1 MNYKI
6 RTMKKMVYDAKHV
19 LPYYEH
25 GFFVSIEDE
34 GAGEF
39 VKIVRGEHEMLNI
52 DAGEWKELRKV
63 IDQMIR
69 ECWE

>member
-1 MNYKI
+1 MNYKT
-6 RTMKKMVYDAKHV
+6 RTIKKMVYDANHD
-19 LPYYEH
+19 LPYEH

-39 VKIVRGEHEMLNI
+39 VKVVRGEHEMLNI
-52 DAGEWKELRKV
+52 DAREWKELRKV
-63 IDQMIR
+63 IDQMIK

>member
-1 MNYKI
+1 MNYKTRI
-6 RTMKKMVYDAKHV
+6 MKKMVCDTDHK
-19 LPYYEH
+19 LPYEQ

-52 DAGEWKELRKV
+52 DVHEWRQLRKT
-63 IDQMIR
+63 IDQMIK